1 MENITPKT
9 CKISF
14 GTTLEE
20 LAKYFDLSIAQ
31 LKWYHNLHCPSEDRI
46 EQEIAQ
52 HTQIIFVPP
61 IDKDVREIIFRSFS
75 EHSSKNSLDSPASAK
90 DYGVVQTVFVNGE
103 EQVKMHYEIKVTQQ
117 KSQVVITRKS
127 VYINDQKPDTIIEQL
142 ADEIGRILYPL
153 EMMIDEKGTL
163 ISILNQQQ
171 ILDKWLKLKPKLQ
184 QYYQGDEAENL
195 LENVQNRIR
204 SKSRLLQ
211 DIQSELF
218 FQMYFLPLEKQDKAL
233 ERIFDFGELGRFSMN
248 ISLFQDE
255 KPSDIGKIIVRA
267 KGELLNHH
275 LSQLTG
281 SLDFMYKINPQNH
294 RIFSIFGE
302 VKIHTQKQQKIFK
315 LECYE
320 LLKNHSL

>member
-9 CKISF
+9 CKISS

-20 LAKYFDLSIAQ
+20 LAKYFDLSVAQ
-31 LKWYHNLHCPSEDRI
+31 LKWYHNLHCSSEDKI
-46 EQEIAQ
+46 DQEIAK
-52 HTQIIFVPP
+52 HTQIILVPP
-61 IDKDVREIIFRSFS
+61 IDRDVREIIFRSFS
-75 EHSSKNSLDSPASAK
+75 EHKNSLDSPTSFTK

-127 VYINDQKPDTIIEQL
+127 VYINDQKPDTIVEQL

-153 EMMIDEKGTL
+153 EMTLDETGTL
-163 ISILNQQQ
+163 TSILNQQQ

-184 QYYQGDEAENL
+184 RYYQGDEAERL
-195 LENVQNRIR
+195 LDNVQNRIR

-218 FQMYFLPLEKQDKAL
+218 FQMYFLPLEKQDKTL

-248 ISLFQDE
+248 IVLFQDE
-255 KPSDIGKIIVRA
+255 KPSDTGKIIVRA
-267 KGELLNHH
+267 KGELLNND
-275 LSQLTG
+275 LSQFTG
-281 SLDFMYKINPQNH
+281 SLDFIYKINPKNH
-294 RIFSIFGE
+294 HVFSIFGE
-302 VKIHTQKQQKIFK
+302 VKIHTLKQQKTIRMEC
-315 LECYE
+315 LEI
-320 LLKNHSL
+320 

>member
-9 CKISF
+9 CKISS

-127 VYINDQKPDTIIEQL
+127 VYINDQKPDTIVEQL

-153 EMMIDEKGTL
+153 EMTLDETGALT
-163 ISILNQQQ
+163 SILNQQQ

-184 QYYQGDEAENL
+184 RYYQGDEAERL

-218 FQMYFLPLEKQDKAL
+218 FQMYFLPLEKQDKTL
-233 ERIFDFGELGRFSMN
+233 ERIFDFGESGRFPMN
-248 ISLFQDE
+248 IIFSQDQ
-255 KPSDIGKIIVRA
+255 KPSDTGKIIVRA
-267 KGELLNHH
+267 KGEPLNHQ
-275 LSQLTG
+275 LPQLTD
-281 SLDFMYKINPQNH
+281 SLDFIYKINPQNH

-302 VKIHTQKQQKIFK
+302 VKIHSQKQQKLIVF
-315 LECYE
+315 EGYE
-320 LLKNHSL
+320 I